1 MFQKTTAQDK
11 IAALKSRYR
20 VVQGGT
26 SSSKTFS
33 ILPLLIAYAV
43 QTPKAEISV
52 VSESIPHLRRGAIRD
67 FLKIMASIGN
77 DIGTQ
82 WNRSSLT
89 YKFSNGSF
97 IEFFSADQ
105 PDKLRGARRDVLFV
119 NEANNI
125 NWESFHQMAV
135 RTRKFIYIDYNP
147 TQSFWAHTELI
158 SQSDTDYVV
167 LTYKDNE
174 ALEDTIIKELEK
186 AKGKAFKDVTLPI
199 EQLFHED
206 NIISSYW
213 ANWCK
218 VYLFGEVGSLEG
230 VIFSDWSIIDE
241 LPKDAKLIGAGID
254 FGYTND
260 PTSCAVAYEYNGVR
274 IWDEAIY
281 ETGLLNSDIAKKL
294 AEYGLTKRDAIYAD
308 SAEPKSIQEINNLG
322 FSIKPV
328 TKGAD
333 SIKYGI
339 SIMQENHFQVTARSV
354 NAIKELRAYS
364 WDTDKTGKSLNKPI
378 DNWNHFLDSARYLEM
393 ELKLNKRGKMR
404 VRSFG

>member
-1 MFQKTTAQDK
+1 MFQETTAQTK
-11 IAALKSRYR
+11 IKKLRKRYR

-33 ILPLLIAYAV
+33 ILPLLIAHAV
-43 QTPKAEISV
+43 DNPGAEISV

-67 FLKIMASIGN
+67 FLKIMSWIGN
-77 DIGTQ
+77 SIDEN

-89 YKFSNGSF
+89 YRFNNGSF

-105 PDKLRGARRDVLFV
+105 PDKMRGARRDVLFV

-125 NWESFHQMAV
+125 NWEAFHQMAV
-135 RTRKFIYIDYNP
+135 RTRKFIYLDYNP

-158 SQSDTDYVV
+158 NQSDTDFIV

-186 AKGKAFKDVTLPI
+186 ARGKAFKDVTLPI

-218 VYLFGEVGSLEG
+218 VYLFGLVGSLEG

-241 LPKDAKLIGAGID
+241 LPKAAKLMGAGID

-260 PTSCAVAYEYNGVR
+260 PTSITCAYEYNGQR
-274 IWDEAIY
+274 IWDEVTY
-281 ETGLLNSDIAKKL
+281 ETGLLNPDIAKHL
-294 AEYGLTKRDAIYAD
+294 TEYGLNKRDRIIAD
-308 SAEPKSIQEINNLG
+308 SAEPKSIQEINNIG
-322 FSIKPV
+322 FNVQPV

-339 SIMQENHFQVTARSV
+339 SIMQEQPFQVTAKSV
-354 NAIKELRAYS
+354 NVIEELRAYC

-378 DNWNHFLDSARYLEM
+378 DNFNHAIDGMRYLEM
-393 ELKLNKRGKMR
+393 ELKLNKRGKRR

>member
-1 MFQKTTAQDK
+1 MFQETTAQNK
-11 IAALKSRYR
+11 IAALRSRYR

-67 FLKIMASIGN
+67 FLKIMSWIGN
-77 DIGTQ
+77 PIDEN

-89 YKFSNGSF
+89 YRFNNGSF

-158 SQSDTDYVV
+158 NQSDTDFVV

-186 AKGKAFKDVTLPI
+186 ARGKAFKDVTLPI

-260 PTSCAVAYEYNGVR
+260 PTSITCAYEYNGQR
-274 IWDEAIY
+274 IWDEVTH
-281 ETGLLNSDIAKKL
+281 ETGLLNPDIAKRL
-294 AEYGLTKRDAIYAD
+294 TEYGLNKRDRIIAD
-308 SAEPKSIQEINNLG
+308 SAEPKSIQEINNIG
-322 FSIKPV
+322 FNVQPV

-339 SIMQENHFQVTARSV
+339 SIMQEQPFQVTAKSV
-354 NAIKELRAYS
+354 NVIKELRAYC

-378 DNWNHFLDSARYLEM
+378 DNFNHAIDGMRYLEM
-393 ELKLNKRGKMR
+393 ELKLNKRGKRR

>member
-67 FLKIMASIGN
+67 FLKIMTSIGN

-158 SQSDTDYVV
+158 NQSDTDYVV

-186 AKGKAFKDVTLPI
+186 AKGKAFKDVTLP
-199 EQLFHED
+199 Q
-206 NIISSYW
+206 
-213 ANWCK
+213 
-218 VYLFGEVGSLEG
+218 
-230 VIFSDWSIIDE
+230 
-241 LPKDAKLIGAGID
+241 
-254 FGYTND
+254 TNC
-260 PTSCAVAYEYNGVR
+260 SR
-274 IWDEAIY
+274 RAI
-281 ETGLLNSDIAKKL
+281 
-294 AEYGLTKRDAIYAD
+294 
-308 SAEPKSIQEINNLG
+308 
-322 FSIKPV
+322 
-328 TKGAD
+328 
-333 SIKYGI
+333 
-339 SIMQENHFQVTARSV
+339 
-354 NAIKELRAYS
+354 
-364 WDTDKTGKSLNKPI
+364 
-378 DNWNHFLDSARYLEM
+378 
-393 ELKLNKRGKMR
+393 
-404 VRSFG
+404 